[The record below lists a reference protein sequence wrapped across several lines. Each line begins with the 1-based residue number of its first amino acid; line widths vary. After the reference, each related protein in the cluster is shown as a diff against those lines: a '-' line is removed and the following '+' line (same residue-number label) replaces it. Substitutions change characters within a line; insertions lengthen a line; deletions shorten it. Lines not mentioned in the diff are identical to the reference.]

1 MQQEQFTILENQ
13 PLTASVFRMVLAGN
27 AGEIRKPGQFVEVR
41 HGAGYTP
48 GCAHRT
54 GQRI

>member
-27 AGEIRKPGQFVEVR
+27 AGEIRKPGQFVEAR
-41 HGAGYTP
+41 LLSPPAHFRLRLAG
-48 GCAHRT
+48 
-54 GQRI
+54 